1 MLVKNG
7 FEGISH
13 FMNHS
18 EMLPYVGYCRDV
30 LYVGECVSLPEG
42 FADKAELFQN
52 WYEEPTPK
60 FLVGFSEEEWR
71 MAKVYFN
78 VRLMVA
84 RNYDKYA
91 NPKPPRLLE
100 EVAELYSKI
109 ADSKFKRYLNERHMY
124 STAPCDMGHMEICYA
139 RGALDYD
146 LRQDARERFL
156 HCSYCTYF
164 QRPNL
169 TSGEF
174 QEIIPNEDKKAFE
187 IFLQVLE
194 VIKPRLVIV
203 LSEKVS
209 ASIKKFTAGKLPYK
223 ILFFNS
229 AFPQDWNEYELKK
242 FKSEVGAI
250 FKEKVK
256 NHLKNWIRA
265 TGAVDDYFTTAIDEL
280 LIGRQFRNRNSLE
293 SLDKLIATNAAK
305 LIAKNPNGKK
315 AAWFNCYPL
324 NIGEEKIFP
333 LFLAI
338 CRGEEKLETTFE
350 KILEQAQK
358 IIKKYPASKLVKRN
372 IVLLTDKWDKDL
384 FKNYRSK
391 FLKYEGQIHFVF
403 GYIKANEIKTVGGK

>member
-13 FMNHS
+13 FMNHP
-18 EMLPYVGYCRDV
+18 EMLPYVGGEV
-30 LYVGECVSLPEG
+30 LYVGECVSLPDG
-42 FADKAELFQN
+42 FADKSELFQN

-60 FLVGFSEEEWR
+60 FLEGFSEEEWR

-84 RNYDKYA
+84 DKYA
-91 NPKPPRLLE
+91 NPEPPRLLDE
-100 EVAELYSKI
+100 ITELYSKI
-109 ADSKFKRYLNERHMY
+109 ADSKLKRYLNERHMY
-124 STAPCDMGHMEICYA
+124 DTAPCDMGHMEICYA
-139 RGALDYD
+139 RSSMAYD

-156 HCSYCTYF
+156 NCSYCTYF

-174 QEIIPNEDKKAFE
+174 QEIMPNEDKKAFE

-194 VIKPRLVIV
+194 VINPRLVIV
-203 LSEKVS
+203 LSKKVS
-209 ASIKKFTAGKLPYK
+209 ASIKTFAIGKLPYK

-229 AFPQDWNEYELKK
+229 TSPADWKKDGLKK

-250 FKEKVK
+250 FKEKAIF
-256 NHLKNWIRA
+256 HLKNWIRA
-265 TGAVDDYFTTAIDEL
+265 TGAVDDYFTTAIDEV
-280 LIGRQFRNRNSLE
+280 LIGQQFRNRNLAASLE
-293 SLDKLIATNAAK
+293 KLLATNAAE

-315 AAWFNCYPL
+315 VAWFNCYPL
-324 NIGEEKIFP
+324 NIGAEKVFP

-338 CRGEEKLETTFE
+338 CHGAETLETTFE
-350 KILEQAQK
+350 KMLEQAQK

-384 FKNYRSK
+384 FQNYQDK
-391 FLKYEGQIHFVF
+391 FLKYKGQIHFIF
-403 GYIKANEIKTVGGK
+403 GYIKKTEIKTVGGN

>member
-124 STAPCDMGHMEICYA
+124 STAIWDIWKFVMRAARWIMICGKTHVKDFCIA
-139 RGALDYD
+139 VTA
-146 LRQDARERFL
+146 
-156 HCSYCTYF
+156 H
-164 QRPNL
+164 
-169 TSGEF
+169 
-174 QEIIPNEDKKAFE
+174 
-187 IFLQVLE
+187 IFNVP
-194 VIKPRLVIV
+194 I
-203 LSEKVS
+203 
-209 ASIKKFTAGKLPYK
+209 
-223 ILFFNS
+223 
-229 AFPQDWNEYELKK
+229 
-242 FKSEVGAI
+242 
-250 FKEKVK
+250 
-256 NHLKNWIRA
+256 
-265 TGAVDDYFTTAIDEL
+265 
-280 LIGRQFRNRNSLE
+280 
-293 SLDKLIATNAAK
+293 
-305 LIAKNPNGKK
+305 
-315 AAWFNCYPL
+315 
-324 NIGEEKIFP
+324 
-333 LFLAI
+333 
-338 CRGEEKLETTFE
+338 
-350 KILEQAQK
+350 
-358 IIKKYPASKLVKRN
+358 
-372 IVLLTDKWDKDL
+372 
-384 FKNYRSK
+384 
-391 FLKYEGQIHFVF
+391 
-403 GYIKANEIKTVGGK
+403 

>member
-7 FEGISH
+7 FEGIPH

-18 EMLPYVGYCRDV
+18 EMLPYIGGEV
-30 LYVGECVSLPEG
+30 LYVGECVSLPDG
-42 FADKAELFQN
+42 FADKSELFQN

-60 FLVGFSEEEWR
+60 FLEGFSEEEWR

-78 VRLMVA
+78 VSLMVA

-109 ADSKFKRYLNERHMY
+109 ADSKLKRYLNERHMY
-124 STAPCDMGHMEICYA
+124 DTAPCDMGHMEICYA
-139 RGALDYD
+139 RKALNYD
-146 LRQDARERFL
+146 LEQDARERFL
-156 HCSYCTYF
+156 HCSYYTYF

-174 QEIIPNEDKKAFE
+174 QEIMPNEDKKAFE

-194 VIKPRLVIV
+194 VIKPCLVIV

-209 ASIKKFTAGKLPYK
+209 ASIKKFSGGKLPCK

-229 AFPQDWNEYELKK
+229 TSPTEWSKAELKN

-250 FKEKVK
+250 FKEKAIF
-256 NHLKNWIRA
+256 HLKNWIRT
-265 TGAVDDYFTTAIDEL
+265 TGSVDDYFTTAIDEV
-280 LIGRQFRNRNSLE
+280 LIGSQFRNRHSLE
-293 SLDKLIATNAAK
+293 SLDRLIATNAAE
-305 LIAKNPNGKK
+305 LIAKNPDGKK
-315 AAWFNCYPL
+315 SAWFNCYPL
-324 NIGEEKIFP
+324 NISEEKIFP
-333 LFLAI
+333 LFLVI
-338 CRGEEKLETTFE
+338 CHGAETLENVFE

-358 IIKKYPASKLVKRN
+358 IIKKYPASKIVKRN
-372 IVLLTDKWDKDL
+372 IVLLTDKWNQNL
-384 FKNYRSK
+384 FQNYRNE
-391 FLKYEGQIHFVF
+391 FLKYEGQIHFIF
-403 GYIKANEIKTVGGK
+403 GFIKNSAIKTVGGN

>member
-13 FMNHS
+13 FMNHP
-18 EMLPYVGYCRDV
+18 EMLPYVGGEV
-30 LYVGECVSLPEG
+30 LYVGECVNLPEG
-42 FADKAELFQN
+42 FDGKANLFQN

-60 FLVGFSEEEWR
+60 VLEGFSEEEWR
-71 MAKVYFN
+71 VAKVYFN

-139 RGALDYD
+139 RSSMAYD

-169 TSGEF
+169 ISGEF
-174 QEIIPNEDKKAFE
+174 QEIMPGEDKKAFE
-187 IFLQVLE
+187 IFMQVLE
-194 VIKPRLVIV
+194 VIKPRLIIV

-209 ASIKKFTAGKLPYK
+209 ASIKKFAAGKFPYK

-229 AFPQDWNEYELKK
+229 SSPAEWSKAELKN

-250 FKEKVK
+250 FKEKAIF
-256 NHLKNWIRA
+256 HLKNWIRA
-265 TGAVDDYFTTAIDEL
+265 TGAVDDYFTTAIDEV
-280 LIGRQFRNRNSLE
+280 LIGQQFRNRNSLE
-293 SLDKLIATNAAK
+293 SLDKLIANNAAE
-305 LIAKNPNGKK
+305 LISKNPDGKK
-315 AAWFNCYPL
+315 SAWFNCYPL

-338 CRGEEKLETTFE
+338 CHGAETLETTFE
-350 KILEQAQK
+350 KMLEQAQK

-384 FKNYRSK
+384 FKNYQSK
-391 FLKYEGQIHFVF
+391 FLKYKGQIHFIF
-403 GYIKANEIKTVGGK
+403 GYIKKTEIKTVGGK

>member
-13 FMNHS
+13 FMNHP

-30 LYVGECVSLPEG
+30 LYVGECVNLPEG
-42 FADKAELFQN
+42 FADKTDLFRN

-60 FLVGFSEEEWR
+60 LLKGFSEQEWR
-71 MAKVYFN
+71 MTKVYFD
-78 VRLMVA
+78 VRQIIS

-91 NPKPPRLLE
+91 NPEPPRLLE

-124 STAPCDMGHMEICYA
+124 DTAPCDMEHMEICYA
-139 RGALDYD
+139 RKALNYD
-146 LRQDARERFL
+146 LEQDSRERFL

-187 IFLQVLE
+187 IFLQVLK

-223 ILFFNS
+223 ILFFDS
-229 AFPQDWNEYELKK
+229 TFPADWKKDELKK

-250 FKEKVK
+250 FTEKAK
-256 NHLKNWIRA
+256 KHLRNWIRV
-265 TGAVDDYFTTAIDEL
+265 TGAVDDYFTTTIDEV

-324 NIGEEKIFP
+324 NIGEEKIFL

-350 KILEQAQK
+350 KMLEQAQK

-372 IVLLTDKWDKDL
+372 VILLTDKWDKDL
-384 FKNYRSK
+384 FQNYQSK
-391 FLKYEGQIHFVF
+391 FLKYEGLINFIF
-403 GYIKANEIKTVGGK
+403 GYIKGTAIKNVGGK